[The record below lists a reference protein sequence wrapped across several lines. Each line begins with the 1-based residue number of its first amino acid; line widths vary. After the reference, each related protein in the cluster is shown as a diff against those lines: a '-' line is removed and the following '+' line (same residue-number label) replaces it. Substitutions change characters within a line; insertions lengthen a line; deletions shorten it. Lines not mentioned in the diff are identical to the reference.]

1 VLAVVDVGP
10 PLCLD
15 LEEHESYKNRIIEL
29 LKIVLPSSNEIET
42 VL

>member
-1 VLAVVDVGP
+1 VARLGVAP